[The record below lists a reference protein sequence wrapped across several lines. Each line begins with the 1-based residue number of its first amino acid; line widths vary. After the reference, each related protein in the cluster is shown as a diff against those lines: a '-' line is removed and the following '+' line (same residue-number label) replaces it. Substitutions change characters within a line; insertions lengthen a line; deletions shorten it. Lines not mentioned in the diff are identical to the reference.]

1 MIDLFHTS
9 PGDILVIEENEAYTF
24 ESEPLKVIICF
35 SHVIEEDGDWY
46 CCAAKFIQRWSGRL
60 EVKDASIR
68 INLSIEHIRK
78 PTPTEMFQLA
88 DTLRQNGYRY
98 NRKTRKLYEYN
109 TYTGKL
115 TKINS

>member
-9 PGDILVIEENEAYTF
+9 PGEILVVEQNEAYTF

-35 SHVIEEDGDWY
+35 SHVIEVGVDHY
-46 CCAAKFIQRWSGRL
+46 ICAVKFLRWWTGRFDA
-60 EVKDASIR
+60 KDASVR
-68 INLSIEHIRK
+68 VNLSKEHIRK
-78 PTPTEMFQLA
+78 PTPTEMFQLG

-109 TYTGKL
+109 RYTGKL

>member
-35 SHVIEEDGDWY
+35 SHVIEAGTDY
-46 CCAAKFIQRWSGRL
+46 YTCAVKFIRRWAGSL
-60 EVKDASIR
+60 EVKDASVR

-88 DTLRQNGYRY
+88 DALRQNGYRY

-109 TYTGKL
+109 RCTNKL